1 MKFALVNGERREAE
15 PSLMG
20 ECLGCGNPVVAKC
33 GEVRIKH
40 WAHKAR
46 ARCDAW
52 WETETE
58 WHRAWKNQFPSEWQE
73 VIHYAE
79 NGEKHIA
86 DVKTDQGW
94 VIEFQHSHIKPDER
108 GSREDF
114 YGKLIWVVDGNRRVR
129 DQKKFFEVLRDGG
142 GRLFDSKKYH
152 ELRPIS
158 WPEGALFRDWIA
170 SRSHVFFDFGEDE
183 LWWLLPQSNEHGA
196 FVRSIARQELIGF
209 HSKGHPTGAGGFE
222 ALIEKY
228 DVKPPDP
235 IKTNPHPV
243 SPTDIHPNY
252 LLMRL
257 RNTRR
262 FRL

>member
-1 MKFALVNGERREAE
+1 MKFALINGERREAE
-15 PSLMG
+15 PSRMG
-20 ECLGCGNPVVAKC
+20 ECPSCGNPVVAKC

-114 YGKLIWVVDGNRRVR
+114 YGKLIWVVDGNRRVLMGSGGLTSYFST
-129 DQKKFFEVLRDGG
+129 KASNPLASVGCPFEWNPM
-142 GRLFDSKKYH
+142 S
-152 ELRPIS
+152 S
-158 WPEGALFRDWIA
+158 WRAMERTNAPC
-170 SRSHVFFDFGEDE
+170 S
-183 LWWLLPQSNEHGA
+183 LL
-196 FVRSIARQELIGF
+196 
-209 HSKGHPTGAGGFE
+209 
-222 ALIEKY
+222 
-228 DVKPPDP
+228 
-235 IKTNPHPV
+235 
-243 SPTDIHPNY
+243 
-252 LLMRL
+252 
-257 RNTRR
+257 
-262 FRL
+262 

>member
-1 MKFALVNGERREAE
+1 MPYGVHRYLQGRRLHTLGGRERIRASGATVLMLPKSWNRSMKFALVNGERREAE

-86 DVKTDQGW
+86 DA
-94 VIEFQHSHIKPDER
+94 
-108 GSREDF
+108 GSMCVSF
-114 YGKLIWVVDGNRRVR
+114 
-129 DQKKFFEVLRDGG
+129 
-142 GRLFDSKKYH
+142 RLP
-152 ELRPIS
+152 L
-158 WPEGALFRDWIA
+158 
-170 SRSHVFFDFGEDE
+170 
-183 LWWLLPQSNEHGA
+183 
-196 FVRSIARQELIGF
+196 
-209 HSKGHPTGAGGFE
+209 
-222 ALIEKY
+222 
-228 DVKPPDP
+228 
-235 IKTNPHPV
+235 
-243 SPTDIHPNY
+243 
-252 LLMRL
+252 
-257 RNTRR
+257 TRR
-262 FRL
+262 DLQAKTSCISQSHQ

>member
-1 MKFALVNGERREAE
+1 M
-15 PSLMG
+15 
-20 ECLGCGNPVVAKC
+20 
-33 GEVRIKH
+33 
-40 WAHKAR
+40 
-46 ARCDAW
+46 
-52 WETETE
+52 
-58 WHRAWKNQFPSEWQE
+58 
-73 VIHYAE
+73 
-79 NGEKHIA
+79 
-86 DVKTDQGW
+86 
-94 VIEFQHSHIKPDER
+94 
-108 GSREDF
+108 
-114 YGKLIWVVDGNRRVR
+114 VDGNRRVR
-129 DQKKFFEVLRDGG
+129 DRKKFFEVLREGG
-142 GRLFDSKKYH
+142 GRLFDSNKYP

-170 SRSHVFFDFGEDE
+170 SRLHVFFDFGEDE

-209 HSKGHPTGAGGFE
+209 HSKGHPTGAGGFD

-235 IKTNPHPV
+235 IKINPHPV
-243 SPTDIHPNY
+243 SPTDIHPNH